1 MADNESAGKV
11 RIELEADDNSL
22 EAQISDSLKRLG
34 NRIATDIN
42 TSASNAAKTSGNSI
56 NGVFRKLRQ
65 QTINE
70 SNAAEKTLTRS
81 MLGSAANIKAAFDM
95 ALGSIRAVISK
106 AKEMTNAYQSQ
117 IEAETKLAATMRN
130 STGAA
135 KEQIEAVKEL
145 ASEMQ
150 RKGVIGDEVQL
161 AGAQELATY
170 VSSTESIKKMLP
182 VLNDMV
188 AQQYGYNASAES
200 AVTISTML
208 GKVLQGQTS
217 ALHRYGYSF
226 TKAQEQVLKY
236 GNEQE
241 RVATLAAVVNESV
254 SGVNNALA
262 NTPTGKFKQLGN
274 DVGDMKEQLGQLI
287 TNVIAPLASWLDGI
301 VIKLNS
307 ALSYLNDIV
316 KRILK
321 IKDALGD
328 NVTLGGLSSSADEGT
343 ESLEGTASAAE
354 KLKKALAGFD
364 HLNILSDNSNS
375 DDSSGST
382 ESAGNTDIS
391 EADKTADSID
401 KKLDSIKSKL
411 NDIIKNSG
419 VGKAVDIIRKDIG
432 KINFDAIKNN
442 FSVIMDSL
450 IPIAEASIGGVKK
463 VIDAKIK
470 QIAVTIGGI
479 TRTVFNVLQTVS
491 GGIAAWI
498 SNDKNLI
505 ADYIRSITDH
515 ISSGYDKLSVFT
527 AKLFEILNE
536 SIDDMRQQTEAAIS
550 SMLHG
555 FTVFSGELW
564 SVLSEGFDIAAD
576 VITEWINDNSS
587 EIKEF
592 FDSIQKIFA
601 DIMNGI
607 GTVFT
612 DVGNLMRENWENG
625 GKKMWEDICRI
636 VTDLGTI
643 FLQIFQKVVMPLWNS
658 FSAVVKSG
666 WDRYIKPSFD
676 SMSKAVISIWHN
688 ILSPLWNEFLKPL
701 LSWFVDQF
709 AAGFT
714 RHLKIIENVFGDV
727 FGAVGGYI
735 SNIWNAFSAFGEFL
749 NGVFTGDFRKA
760 MNGLSDTFTYSL
772 SAMLSVAKG
781 IINVLI
787 DGLNALWTG
796 IYNVGSGVVN
806 TLGGISGAIGNVFGQ
821 NWSFNM
827 PQSIPLIPRLATG
840 GLVKAPTLAV
850 VGDNKGA
857 ASDPEVVAPLSQ
869 LRGYMTDGSSEILML
884 LKNLLKTV
892 EGKEETFVNN
902 IFLDSDKIESKTV
915 KVRKRNQ
922 RRYGGVV

>member
-11 RIELEADDNSL
+11 KIELESDADNL
-22 EAQISDSLKRLG
+22 ETSIKQSVDKISANFASEFAK
-34 NRIATDIN
+34 ATE
-42 TSASNAAKTSGNSI
+42 KTSNKI
-56 NGVFRKLRQ
+56 NGVFEKFRKKSV
-65 QTINE
+65 TE
-70 SNAAEKTLTRS
+70 SNTAGKALSTTMKR
-81 MLGSAANIKAAFDM
+81 SAADIKASFDM
-95 ALGSIRAVISK
+95 ALGSIRTIISK
-106 AKEMTNAYQSQ
+106 SKELTAAYQTQ
-117 IEAETKLAATMRN
+117 IEAEARLAATMRN
-130 STGAA
+130 STNANKA
-135 KEQIEAVKEL
+135 QIESVKKL
-145 ASEMQ
+145 ASELQ
-150 RKGVIGDEVQL
+150 AQGVVGDEVQL

-170 VSSTESIKKMLP
+170 VRKTESIKKMLP
-182 VLNDMV
+182 VLDDMI
-188 AQQYGYNASAES
+188 AQQYGYNATTES

-226 TKAQEQVLKY
+226 TKAQEQILKY
-236 GNEQE
+236 GTEQE

-287 TNVIAPLASWLDGI
+287 TNIIAPLASWLDGI

-364 HLNILSDNSNS
+364 QLNILSDNSNS
-375 DDSSGST
+375 DDSSGSS
-382 ESAGNTDIS
+382 EAAGNTDIS
-391 EADKTADSID
+391 ETDKTTDSID

-564 SVLSEGFDIAAD
+564 SVLSEGFDIATD

-612 DVGNLMRENWENG
+612 DVGNIMRENWENG

-676 SMSKAVISIWHN
+676 SMSKAVI
-688 ILSPLWNEFLKPL
+688 
-701 LSWFVDQF
+701 
-709 AAGFT
+709 
-714 RHLKIIENVFGDV
+714 
-727 FGAVGGYI
+727 
-735 SNIWNAFSAFGEFL
+735 
-749 NGVFTGDFRKA
+749 
-760 MNGLSDTFTYSL
+760 
-772 SAMLSVAKG
+772 
-781 IINVLI
+781 
-787 DGLNALWTG
+787 
-796 IYNVGSGVVN
+796 
-806 TLGGISGAIGNVFGQ
+806 
-821 NWSFNM
+821 
-827 PQSIPLIPRLATG
+827 
-840 GLVKAPTLAV
+840 
-850 VGDNKGA
+850 
-857 ASDPEVVAPLSQ
+857 
-869 LRGYMTDGSSEILML
+869 
-884 LKNLLKTV
+884 
-892 EGKEETFVNN
+892 
-902 IFLDSDKIESKTV
+902 
-915 KVRKRNQ
+915 
-922 RRYGGVV
+922 